1 MFCSKNLLS
10 KDKISKMHHK
20 IRHYIIYRHSVT
32 LTEWILLMKEVFRRP
47 KPIYAQ
53 RGTTRGRAS
62 LREFCR

>member
-1 MFCSKNLLS
+1 
-10 KDKISKMHHK
+10 MHHK